1 MYEQNAVTLD
11 AVCAERSVIRHVSKH
26 RNPDG
31 TMDIAGNLKIWND
44 ALSRFDRMLL
54 WEGGAPGYD
63 DRDPLQPQPSLIFV
77 PFPAAPACGPAAT
90 TAGHWRSRWTT

>member
-44 ALSRFDRMLL
+44 ALSRFDQMLFVGRRRSRL
-54 WEGGAPGYD
+54 RRPG
-63 DRDPLQPQPSLIFV
+63 PA
-77 PFPAAPACGPAAT
+77 AAPAL
-90 TAGHWRSRWTT
+90 SRFCT

>member
-44 ALSRFDRMLL
+44 AL
-54 WEGGAPGYD
+54 
-63 DRDPLQPQPSLIFV
+63 
-77 PFPAAPACGPAAT
+77 PF
-90 TAGHWRSRWTT
+90 